1 MNIIKYRLT
10 SNVSHHELPFQLILH
25 IHGVFIL
32 IFNTFL
38 GAAFSLALNSFYFY
52 FLFSNSIFTS
62 LFTISNTTS
71 NSTTSFFRILLTFMY
86 CLSVSFAM
94 TSLAYFSDAMNW
106 GSVARF
112 QGFHFSH
119 FHSLQQLRTRCQSCF
134 LGTLYWQYQESTIVI
149 ELLFFIGQDRVGKTS
164 LKKTLETF
172 SRHDPDP

>member
-94 TSLAYFSDAMNW
+94 TSLVYFSNAMNW
-106 GSVARF
+106 GSAARL
-112 QGFHFSH
+112 QGFDFSC
-119 FHSLQQLRTRCQSCF
+119 SLTSQLRTRCQSCF
-134 LGTLYWQYQESTIVI
+134 LGIA
-149 ELLFFIGQDRVGKTS
+149 LFYS
-164 LKKTLETF
+164 
-172 SRHDPDP
+172 SRPCWENVFEENFRDVFQTRS

>member
-10 SNVSHHELPFQLILH
+10 SDVSHHELPFQLILQ

-52 FLFSNSIFTS
+52 FLYSNSIFTS

-71 NSTTSFFRILLTFMY
+71 RVLLTFMY

-94 TSLAYFSDAMNW
+94 TSLAYFSNAMNW
-106 GSVARF
+106 GSAARF
-112 QGFHFSH
+112 QGFDFSC
-119 FHSLQQLRTRCQSCF
+119 SLTSTTSYSMPIVLSWYCSF
-134 LGTLYWQYQESTIVI
+134 LFVKTVL
-149 ELLFFIGQDRVGKTS
+149 GKR
-164 LKKTLETF
+164 L
-172 SRHDPDP
+172 

>member
-10 SNVSHHELPFQLILH
+10 SDVSHHELPFQLILQ

-52 FLFSNSIFTS
+52 FLYSNSIFTS

-71 NSTTSFFRILLTFMY
+71 RVLLTFMY

-94 TSLAYFSDAMNW
+94 TSLAYFSNAMNW

-112 QGFHFSH
+112 QGFRFLIFIHFNN
-119 FHSLQQLRTRCQSCF
+119 LVLDANRAF
-134 LGTLYWQYQESTIVI
+134 LV
-149 ELLFFIGQDRVGKTS
+149 LLFFIRQDRVGKTS
-164 LKKTLETF
+164 LKKTLETL
-172 SRHDPDP
+172 SEHDLD